1 MYWFTFKRANKYCQQ
16 TVQTNSVAVDSSFT
30 LITHAQ
36 IIKLVRIQR
45 GVNITNGKKK
55 DNFKLSNE
63 KLVNLHVTFNK
74 NINIADLIMFMFCL
88 ECFVSYFFGCIFL

>member
-55 DNFKLSNE
+55 RQFQ
-63 KLVNLHVTFNK
+63 VVHVTFNK

-88 ECFVSYFFGCIFL
+88 ECFVSYFLGCIFL

>member
-16 TVQTNSVAVDSSFT
+16 AVQTKSVAVDSSFT

-36 IIKLVRIQR
+36 SIKLVRIQR
-45 GVNITNGKKK
+45 GVNITNVKKK
-55 DNFKLSNE
+55 DKLSDE
-63 KLVNLHVTFNK
+63 KLINFHVTFDI

-88 ECFVSYFFGCIFL
+88 ECFVSYFLGVFFL